1 MGGTILH
8 PQFTFANG
16 QVDPSLYQ
24 RGDLKAYYQ
33 GAKTI
38 ENCFCKI
45 TGGVKK
51 RYGSEFI
58 ESPEKCINAYP
69 AAGNFT
75 IPNLATGT
83 AANLVDGNRSTE
95 ITTTN
100 VTTTNFV
107 VFQYDL
113 GSSQNIQYV
122 DIWDAE
128 IYGWT
133 GAAADRWKLEISID
147 DVTYTEISSAKAYK
161 TSGQAQDLSYLIN
174 NTATRYI
181 KFSVLIAYAAYPV
194 KISQVLICSNNGTN
208 SNIRFKEVYINKYG
222 ESYNKPILIIFGS
235 YHAHLYY
242 TIDDKTVFMNS
253 IWTGIKED
261 YNDQI
266 SLTIKENG
274 TIIVTESSFN
284 PKEIRFQYAYDGIA
298 GVASFR
304 TTAISLLNI
313 PRYEFAV
320 NDVTTVNTLTPSA
333 TTGYIDCT
341 ASGASFTATDVNVKI
356 DITPI
361 GRIRI
366 TEYVSTTVVRGY
378 VEEKL
383 QNTAAIAATKWTI
396 ERGWEA
402 ILSSTKGWPIC
413 SAFFN
418 GRLYFGATKKLPSLL
433 LASTIEDNYDF
444 DIGDQSDSDGFWRL
458 LKSSSNITSLC
469 GQKTLEIYTGNSV
482 NTISSSTTTPTTV
495 TTSKTSPVGIYNRLD
510 AAEIQSTGSVY
521 INKQANAIYRMI
533 YSDDVL
539 SYKADNISD
548 IAGGLISLPE
558 EETFNHSF
566 DVWKGDSTI
575 RNDVIV
581 FIDSDKNFIL
591 GSLFLEENVKAFSK
605 GTISDINAAGARSKV
620 DVLHLA
626 AISNGMPMLV
636 KRHDD
641 RYQVCLMKSNHQ
653 LDISLFPTIVGT
665 VVSGLEHLDG
675 DTVDVIADGE
685 YLGEFDVAGN
695 QIDLGAEYTTVE
707 VGFGVWPIVE
717 TLPIEDIEQ
726 VGSSIGKSKNI
737 SEVYI
742 NSERLT
748 NLYINDNMFLDT
760 NENNA
765 TIEPVVARNIRGWS
779 REKTVKM
786 TQQKP
791 LSFSI
796 KNILVKAEINE

>member
-1 MGGTILH
+1 MGRTILH

-51 RYGSEFI
+51 RYGSEFL
-58 ESPEKCINAYP
+58 ESPAKCTSVVLT
-69 AAGNFT
+69 AGNFT

-83 AANLVDGNRSTE
+83 AANLLDDNRNTN

-100 VTTTNFV
+100 IIASNFE
-107 VFQYDL
+107 VFKYDL
-113 GSSQNIQYV
+113 GSLQNIEYV
-122 DIWDAE
+122 DILDAE
-128 IYGWT
+128 IPGWA
-133 GAAADRWKLEISID
+133 GAGADRWKLEISD
-147 DVTYTEISSAKAYK
+147 DDITYTEVTSRYK
-161 TSGQAQDLSYLIN
+161 TSATVQDLSYLIGA
-174 NTATRYI
+174 TTRYI
-181 KFSVLIAYAAYPV
+181 KFLVSPVYGKPAGISEV
-194 KISQVLICSNNGTN
+194 KIYSNNGSN
-208 SNIRFKEVYINKYG
+208 SKIRFKEVYINKYG

-235 YHAHLYY
+235 HHAHLYY
-242 TIDDKTVFMNS
+242 TIGDKTVFMNS
-253 IWTGIKED
+253 IWTGISED
-261 YNDQI
+261 YNDKI
-266 SLTIKENG
+266 SLTVKENG

-284 PKEIRFQYAYDGIA
+284 PKEIRFQYAFDGVA
-298 GVASFR
+298 GAASFR
-304 TTAISLLNI
+304 TTAILLLNI

-333 TTGYIDCT
+333 TTGYITCT

-356 DITPI
+356 DINPI

-383 QNTAAIAATKWTI
+383 QNTTAIAAAKWTI

-402 ILSSTKGWPIC
+402 ILSSTKGWPVC

-433 LASTIEDNYDF
+433 LTSTIEDNYDF

-581 FIDSDKNFIL
+581 FIDSNKNFIL

-605 GTISDINAAGARSKV
+605 GKISDINGAGARSKV

-653 LDISLFPTIVGT
+653 LDISCFPTIVGT
-665 VVSGLEHLDG
+665 VVSGLEHLNG

-796 KNILVKAEINE
+796 KNILVKAEVNE